1 MKERRLTKGGTGP
14 RPYPPLSRRV
24 IKVLMKTSMNIY
36 PFLAEAPAKL
46 VGRRRAVRCSFLFE
60 HRAKVKRG
68 RWSGHDRYSM
78 RQRLVPRE
86 VMIFWLARNRGE
98 SRSSRGRRPFNW
110 KAWRDLHSN
119 ASLLSTVDR
128 DEFLLGF
135 NWTLEHNGKAE
146 GVVGRKEPVN
156 ASFLSGPLKNR
167 SRLSPLCT
175 YARARV
181 FTSRFDRS
189 YPRNFPMD
197 DVSSEMTEWRVAEGT
212 PREARFVSEL
222 TWLGGA

>member
-1 MKERRLTKGGTGP
+1 MTKGGTGP

-86 VMIFWLARNRGE
+86 VMIFWLARDRGE

>member
-86 VMIFWLARNRGE
+86 VMIFWLARDRGE

-175 YARARV
+175 YARTRV

>member
-1 MKERRLTKGGTGP
+1 MKERRLTKDGTGP
-14 RPYPPLSRRV
+14 RPYPSLSRRV

-46 VGRRRAVRCSFLFE
+46 VGRRRAVRSFLFE

-86 VMIFWLARNRGE
+86 VMIFWLARDRGE